1 MTVKVTIKGG
11 KQHIARPEDALVFL
25 NDALAFPPKSK
36 ERQKMLEGALLA
48 FHFGLINQKK
58 FKARGDRR
66 GRPSGTAGVRHRRYN
81 GGDDA
86 ALKFMARIEADTGE
100 SRPYA
105 LARVAVE
112 TGHASPTPSQE
123 RAIRRLAD
131 HYKNAPRNN

>member
-48 FHFGLINQKK
+48 FYLGLINQKK
-58 FKARGDRR
+58 FNARGDRR
-66 GRPSGTAGVRHRRYN
+66 GRPKGTAGVRHRRYN

-86 ALKFMARIEADTGE
+86 ALAFMAQTEADTGE
-100 SRPYA
+100 SRPRT
-105 LARVAVE
+105 LARAAVE
-112 TGHASPTPSQE
+112 NGRASPTPSQE

-131 HYKNAPRNN
+131 HFKLRTAK